1 MERRVAEKVPEDR
14 EEATRRF
21 YDLVWPERA
30 NVLRVATI
38 LTGSETEADDLAQET
53 MLKAFRA
60 IGSFAPGT
68 DIKAWLL
75 TILRRTQIDHVRS
88 RASSK
93 GTLSLDALEID
104 PPGKS
109 DDARDADL
117 YGKSPEEVLNAF
129 SDRQVIEALKELPEE
144 IRMTLLLVDVE
155 GLKLE
160 EAAEVLEVPVG
171 TVKSRSHR
179 GRGMLRKAL
188 APVAR
193 ALRLLPK

>member
-1 MERRVAEKVPEDR
+1 MERPVADEVPEGR

-38 LTGSETEADDLAQET
+38 LTGSETEAEDLAQET

-60 IGSFAPGT
+60 IDSFEPGT
-68 DIKAWLL
+68 DSKAWLL
-75 TILRRTQIDHVRS
+75 TILRRTRIDQVRA

-104 PPGKS
+104 PPGR
-109 DDARDADL
+109 AVEADADL

-129 SDRQVIEALKELPEE
+129 SDRQVIEALKELPED
-144 IRMTLLLVDVE
+144 IRMTLLLVDVV

-171 TVKSRSHR
+171 TVKSRTHR

-188 APVAR
+188 TPIAR

>member
-1 MERRVAEKVPEDR
+1 MADEVPEDR

-30 NVLRVATI
+30 IVFRVATI
-38 LTGSETEADDLAQET
+38 LTGSETEAEDLAQET

-75 TILRRTQIDHVRS
+75 TILRRTRIDHVRA

-93 GTLSLDALEID
+93 GTLSFDALEID
-104 PPGKS
+104 LPGR
-109 DDARDADL
+109 AVEADADF
-117 YGKSPEEVLNAF
+117 YGKSPEEVLGAF
-129 SDRQVIEALKELPEE
+129 SDRQVIEALKELPED
-144 IRMTLLLVDVE
+144 IRMTLLLVDVQ

-179 GRGMLRKAL
+179 GRGLLRAAL
-188 APVAR
+188 TPIAR

>member
-1 MERRVAEKVPEDR
+1 MDRPVADEVPKAH

-60 IGSFAPGT
+60 IDSFQPGT

-75 TILRRTQIDHVRS
+75 TILRRTRIDHVRA
-88 RASSK
+88 RASSS

-104 PPGKS
+104 PPGRGAVAG
-109 DDARDADL
+109 DDDL

-129 SDRQVIEALKELPEE
+129 SDRQVIEALKNLPED

-155 GLKLE
+155 GLKHE
-160 EAAEVLEVPVG
+160 EAAAVLEVPVG

-179 GRGMLRKAL
+179 GRGMLRSAL
-188 APVAR
+188 TPIAR
-193 ALRLLPK
+193 ALRLLPR